1 MRQQATIRSSSF
13 IKKDNAAR
21 LTVQEFCDAINS
33 DGREVKALINRIV
46 SFSSSITGTRIFWTA
61 ERRQLDSRGPTVGLS
76 RSSPP
81 YLLCCRSPLGRSAEA
96 HVT

>member
-33 DGREVKALINRIV
+33 HGREAKALINRIV

-76 RSSPP
+76 RSSS